1 MTEFLVRAAT
11 GDDAAALA
19 RHRAEMFRDMG
30 KLPDRSYG
38 EMVEASRAYFAAA
51 VASGEYV
58 AWLAAPADDR
68 QTIVAGAGMQ
78 LRRILPSIRQG
89 VSGVEVTSRP
99 QGYVMNVFV
108 ERAWRRRG
116 LARLLMERVLDEAA
130 RRDVAHLA
138 LHASDDGRPL
148 YESLGFRQTNEM
160 RYAGP
165 LALRA
170 LGTAEDADGAR
181 TA

>member
-11 GDDAAALA
+11 ADDAAVLA

-30 KLPDRSYG
+30 KLPDRSYA
-38 EMVEASRAYFAAA
+38 EMVEASRSYFAAA

-58 AWLAAPADDR
+58 AWLATPASEP

-78 LRRILPSIRQG
+78 IRRVLPSIRLG
-89 VSGVEVTSRP
+89 VNGAEVTSRP
-99 QGYVMNVFV
+99 VGYVMNVFV

-130 RRDVAHLA
+130 RRDVAHVA
-138 LHASDDGRPL
+138 LHASAEGRSL

-160 RYAGP
+160 RYAGA

-170 LGTAEDADGAR
+170 VDAADEA
-181 TA
+181 